1 MTTITKQEYNKL
13 DDFDHLMY
21 MLPIELGNKIFNYI
35 MPSKGDHKKKMA
47 GLIREIP
54 IKYQDFW
61 VNRALKWIG
70 EMRESRRK
78 QGFTY

>member
-1 MTTITKQEYNKL
+1 MTTIMKEEYNEL
-13 DDFDHLMY
+13 GDFNDLMY

-47 GLIREIP
+47 CLIREIP

-61 VNRALKWIG
+61 VNRSLKWIG
-70 EMRESRRK
+70 EMRERK
-78 QGFTY
+78 RQGFTH